1 MLSEAEQRR
10 LAEIETS
17 LRMDYPRLA
26 RHFAARA
33 KPWTWRTWPGAGVLL
48 LIVAAVVSTVVGFVL
63 GSIASVVVASA
74 VAGMSVAAW
83 AGHRRSVWRDCR

>member
-33 KPWTWRTWPGAGVLL
+33 KPWTWRTWPGLGVLL
-48 LIVAAVVSTVVGFVL
+48 LTVAAVAATVVGFVV
-63 GSIASVVVASA
+63 GSVVTLVVAPA
-74 VAGMSVAAW
+74 VAGGCVAAW
-83 AGHRRSVWRDCR
+83 AGHQRSVWRDCR

>member
-33 KPWTWRTWPGAGVLL
+33 RPWTWRTWPGIGVLI
-48 LIVAAVVSTVVGFVL
+48 LIVAAVAATVVGFAV
-63 GSIASVVVASA
+63 GSVASVVVASA
-74 VAGMSVAAW
+74 VAGASGAAW
-83 AGHRRSVWRDCR
+83 AGRKRSVWRDCR